1 MPSAQL
7 GVLNDTTGFFTKKLA
22 HRLSPET
29 DDDQGSLTASSFCRR
44 QRMGDHGNT
53 TDRME
58 HFGQDGIHARALSGS
73 QDNGSYLHWHLL
85 RIVAKLDEF
94 SRT

>member
-1 MPSAQL
+1 
-7 GVLNDTTGFFTKKLA
+7 
-22 HRLSPET
+22 
-29 DDDQGSLTASSFCRR
+29 
-44 QRMGDHGNT
+44 
-53 TDRME
+53 ME

-94 SRT
+94 SRI